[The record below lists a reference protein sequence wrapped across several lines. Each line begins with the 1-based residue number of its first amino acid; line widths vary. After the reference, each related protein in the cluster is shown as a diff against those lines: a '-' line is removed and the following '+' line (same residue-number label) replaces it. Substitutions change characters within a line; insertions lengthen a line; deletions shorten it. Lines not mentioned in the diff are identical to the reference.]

1 MAVTAGWG
9 HHPIRSYLKG
19 ARRDRLVQDRRY
31 RSRKPAAEC
40 RIANDMIDFTV
51 SSLPI
56 NRPLNDQQERF
67 RVIYE
72 TLRDRICVLE
82 YPPGMRL
89 KEEELSREF
98 GVSRTPIRR
107 VLGYLEAQGFVQPLQ
122 GVGTIVT
129 AVEQETLAETYELRK
144 ALAIL
149 LGELSPVADPSAVLN
164 GLRDLKNLASGLYAS
179 HDIHEFARL
188 NIELFNQIM
197 ALTGNETLKSV
208 SRTLYYQACRSWVHS
223 IPEMDLTVEI
233 DAFIK
238 EIDDISYALAAGDID
253 AAGHIRRAHISMS
266 FERMQNRRKG

>member
-1 MAVTAGWG
+1 
-9 HHPIRSYLKG
+9 
-19 ARRDRLVQDRRY
+19 
-31 RSRKPAAEC
+31 
-40 RIANDMIDFTV
+40 MIDFTV

-89 KEEELSREF
+89 KEEILSKEF

-129 AVEQETLAETYELRK
+129 AVEEETLAETYELRK
-144 ALAIL
+144 ALAVL
-149 LGELSPVADPSAVLN
+149 LGQLSPAEDPGPVLD
-164 GLRDLKNLASGLYAS
+164 RLAAIRAAAQGLYES
-179 HDIHEFARL
+179 RDIHDFARL

-223 IPEMDLTVEI
+223 IPEMDLKVEI
-233 DAFIK
+233 DAFVK
-238 EIDDISYALAAGDID
+238 EIDDISHALAAGDID